1 MKKIWNILFCAAFLL
16 MLLIP
21 LCLTDFR
28 TDVVSEIDNR
38 RLTEFPVLGEGDFS
52 EGVEDYVSDRIGGR
66 ESDDPGLCPAE
77 R

>member
-38 RLTEFPVLGEGDFS
+38 RLTEFPVLGEG
-52 EGVEDYVSDRIGGR
+52 
-66 ESDDPGLCPAE
+66 GLQ
-77 R
+77 